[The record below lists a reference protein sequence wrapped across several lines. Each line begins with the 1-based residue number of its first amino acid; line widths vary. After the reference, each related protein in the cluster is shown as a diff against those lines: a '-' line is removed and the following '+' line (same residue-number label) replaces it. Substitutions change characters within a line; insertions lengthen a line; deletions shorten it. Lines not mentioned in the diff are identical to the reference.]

1 MKTLDIPKSGKCGVI
16 VAYRTRFGSHQRSYV
31 IPKNRQTQA
40 RQHMRSA
47 LGRLSN
53 AWGTV
58 LTQAQREAWNAKAPA
73 VQSRK
78 RLGQSG
84 PLFGQM
90 HFVGINSA
98 RARIGRDPLWTPP
111 EPVTFAPN
119 PVGPLTITNTDTG
132 PRLLLE
138 VTAPLTED
146 IMVFGQAP
154 CSAGRSKRR
163 NVSYL
168 GLLPAPVDGVSDI
181 TALYV
186 ARYGGLPSGQR
197 IFIVTRQQRDG
208 WESRDQETNEIIP
221 RDPAGQVASAEP
233 ALTLKPIMHK
243 GCTRD
248 AQGSNTPATGSPQA
262 SQKPETTSQNAP
274 SPASD
279 PSATS
284 ATSDPVRGGDTP
296 VAGFSADGLRNAPSA
311 PPN

>member
-1 MKTLDIPKSGKCGVI
+1 MRII
-16 VAYRTRFGSHQRSYV
+16 VAYHTRYGSCQRAYV

-40 RQHMRSA
+40 RQQMRSA
-47 LGRLSN
+47 LGSLSS

-58 LTQAQREAWNAKAPA
+58 LTQAQREAWNAKAPE

-111 EPVTFAPN
+111 EPVVFGLN
-119 PVGPLTITNTDTG
+119 PVGQLTITNTGNG
-132 PRLLLE
+132 PRLLLS
-138 VTAPLTED
+138 VTGPVTED

-181 TALYV
+181 TDLYL

-197 IFIVTRQQRDG
+197 IFIVTRQQKNG
-208 WESRDQETNEIIP
+208 FESHDQETNEIVP
-221 RDPAGQVASAEP
+221 RDPAGQVALSTP
-233 ALTLKPIMHK
+233 ALTLQPFMHK

-248 AQGSNTPATGSPQA
+248 AQGSSTLATGSPQA

-274 SPASD
+274 PPASD
-279 PSATS
+279 PSDQS
-284 ATSDPVRGGDTP
+284 ATSDPVRFAKPPEPSSTADAPQNTP
-296 VAGFSADGLRNAPSA
+296 ST